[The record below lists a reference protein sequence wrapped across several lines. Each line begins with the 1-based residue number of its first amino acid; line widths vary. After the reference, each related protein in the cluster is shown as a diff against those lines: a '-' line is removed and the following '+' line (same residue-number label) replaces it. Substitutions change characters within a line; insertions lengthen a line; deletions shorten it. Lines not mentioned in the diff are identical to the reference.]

1 MISYQ
6 TPLTKDIIERVGYIY
21 LPSQDIYYRESSAV
35 TLKYYPAVAN
45 QAEIWQAQKHIA
57 GQEPTPLCEVQGLSH
72 LIMLCLVLEGDDFPI
87 TIKTT

>member
-6 TPLTKDIIERVGYIY
+6 TTLTKGIIEKIGYIY
-21 LPSQDIYYRESSAV
+21 LPNEDIYYRQSSGV
-35 TLKYYPAVAN
+35 TLKYYAPVAN
-45 QAEIWQAQKHIA
+45 QTEIWQAQKHIA

-87 TIKTT
+87 TLKTT